1 LNGKRWTVKKTT
13 KKKNHQNA
21 VVHSLVDAAKKRDS
35 KLEASVAEDSVAASY
50 EPPSTIEIKKEHQEL
65 LRGAEAAS
73 EEAYNLL
80 SACVIEQLQME
91 AMKHLQ
97 LARAMAGDKP
107 AVRRLADIEIEC
119 LMNAEK
125 RRQLAGEAVKKRS
138 DFESIGRQVIATYG
152 VRIDQADG
160 GTWNLDTGKMVIQRT
175 G

>member
-1 LNGKRWTVKKTT
+1 MKKTT
-13 KKKNHQNA
+13 KKKNHQSA

-35 KLEASVAEDSVAASY
+35 QRDTAVAEESVAASY

-65 LRGAEAAS
+65 LRGSEAAS

-80 SACVIEQLQME
+80 SACVIEQMQME
-91 AMKHLQ
+91 AMKHLE

-107 AVRRLADIEIEC
+107 AVRRLAKIEIEC
-119 LMNAEK
+119 VMNGEK
-125 RRQLAGEAVKKRS
+125 RRSLAGDAAKKRA
-138 DFESIGRQVIATYG
+138 DFEALGRQVSATYG
-152 VRIDQADG
+152 VRVDQPDG